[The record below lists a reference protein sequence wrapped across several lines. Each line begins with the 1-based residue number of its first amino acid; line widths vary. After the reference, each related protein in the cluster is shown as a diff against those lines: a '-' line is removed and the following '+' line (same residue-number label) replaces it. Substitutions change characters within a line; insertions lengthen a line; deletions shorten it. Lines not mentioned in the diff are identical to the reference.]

1 VNRSRLGDMLLR
13 QQRISREQLDQVL
26 REAKLHGDSLTT
38 QLVRQQIFTEPE
50 LVTFLTASFG
60 CPSIDLEQIKI
71 DPDAS
76 KIPLNVLRKNLALPL
91 KRKANKLQLAVVD
104 PYDINSLDEI
114 AFISGCKIEL
124 FVASESQLNRKLD
137 ELSDNDEQL
146 QQVMADLGAMDV
158 EVVDTSEQDIDEY
171 SLSAEI
177 EAAPIVRLVNLILMD
192 AIKRGASDI
201 HLEPYEKVLRVR
213 YRVDGVLHEIMRP
226 SLGMR
231 EAIVSRLKILARL
244 DISERRLPQDGRIKL
259 RLSRAKTV
267 DFRVSVLPT
276 LFGEKVVMRL
286 LDPSSLQLDMSKLG
300 YAGKAL
306 AWLQEAIHRPYGM
319 VLVTGPTGS
328 GKTVSLYSAVS
339 ELNQPGVNI
348 CTAED
353 PVEFNFMGI
362 NQVNVNTDIGLDF
375 PAVLRSFMRQDP
387 DIILVGEIRDYE
399 TAAIGI
405 KAALTGHL
413 VLATLHTNDAP
424 STMTRLINMGIEPFL
439 VGSAINLVSA
449 QRLARRICPDCKTS
463 KQIPVTAL
471 LDAGVPE
478 SELAGFRPMCG
489 SGCQSCNGT
498 GYKGRTGIY
507 QVMPV
512 FDEIREA
519 VYAGE
524 NSDRINAIAIR
535 QGVKT
540 LRMEALGKVKSGE
553 ISLAECLR
561 VTVPD

>member
-1 VNRSRLGDMLLR
+1 MNRSRLGDMLLR
-13 QQRISREQLDQVL
+13 QQRISREQLDLVL
-26 REAKLHGDSLTT
+26 HEAKLNGDSLTT
-38 QLVRQQIFTEPE
+38 QLVQQNIFAEPE
-50 LVTFLTASFG
+50 LVAFLAKSFG
-60 CPSIDLEQIKI
+60 CPVIDLNQVDVDEGSIN
-71 DPDAS
+71 
-76 KIPLNVLRKNLALPL
+76 IPLDVLHNHLVLPL
-91 KRKANKLQLAVVD
+91 KRKANKLKLAVVD
-104 PYDINSLDEI
+104 PFDINSLDEI
-114 AFISGCKIEL
+114 AFISGCKIDIV
-124 FVASESQLNRKLD
+124 VAAESQLNKKLD
-137 ELSDNDEQL
+137 ELSDNDAYL
-146 QQVMADLGAMDV
+146 QQVMDDLGAMDV
-158 EVVDTSEQDIDEY
+158 EIVDTTEADIDEY

-177 EAAPIVRLVNLILMD
+177 EAAPVVRLVNLILMD

-213 YRVDGVLHEIMRP
+213 YRIDGVLHEIMRP
-226 SLGMR
+226 SLSMR
-231 EAIVSRLKILARL
+231 DAIVSRLKILARL

-286 LDPSSLQLDMSKLG
+286 LDPSSLQLDMTKLG
-300 YAGKAL
+300 YGRDAL
-306 AWLQEAIHRPYGM
+306 AWLKDAIHRPYGM

-348 CTAED
+348 STAED

-362 NQVNVNTDIGLDF
+362 NQVNVNADIGLDF

-387 DIILVGEIRDYE
+387 DVILIGEIRDYE

-424 STMTRLINMGIEPFL
+424 STMTRLINMGVESFL
-439 VGSAINLVSA
+439 VGSAINMVSA
-449 QRLARRICPDCKTS
+449 QRLARCICPDCKS
-463 KQIPVTAL
+463 PEHIPPAAL

-478 SELAGFRPMCG
+478 SQVADYSPQHGI
-489 SGCQSCNGT
+489 GCQTCNGT

-512 FDEIREA
+512 FDEIRQA

-524 NSDRINAIAIR
+524 NTDRINAIAVAR
-535 QGVKT
+535 GVKT
-540 LRMEALGKVKSGE
+540 LRMEALEKVKAGE
-553 ISLAECLR
+553 ISLEECLR
-561 VTVPD
+561 VTVAG